1 MRTELSTRMRG
12 MDSNALASSIVLVCR
27 RRSEDA
33 AEITRRA
40 FLREL
45 MEKMPRA
52 LEDMQGGDEN
62 TAPVA
67 PVDMAQAIIGPG
79 MEIYSKYKAV
89 LNADG
94 SRMSVHDAIIEIN
107 RFLEGDDDFD
117 AETQFC
123 RDWFRGHQWG
133 EGPSGEADVLA
144 RAKGL
149 SVDYVVDAG
158 VLVSKSGKTSLVK
171 WQDYPDDYDP
181 TKDTHRP
188 VWEVC
193 HHLVRIHQR
202 RGTGAAGEFLSMV
215 QGQGEAARQL
225 AYLLYTLCERK
236 GLAEDARV
244 YNELATAWNDIVAA
258 SIVNAKP
265 ILKQAELGF

>member
-1 MRTELSTRMRG
+1 
-12 MDSNALASSIVLVCR
+12 
-27 RRSEDA
+27 
-33 AEITRRA
+33 
-40 FLREL
+40 
-45 MEKMPRA
+45 MEKMPGA

-107 RFLEGDDDFD
+107 RFLDEGDDFD

-123 RDWFRGHQWG
+123 RDWFREHQWG

-158 VLVSKSGKTSLVK
+158 VLFSKGGKTSLVK

-181 TKDTHRP
+181 TEDAHRP

-244 YNELATAWNDIVAA
+244 YNELATAWNDIVTS
-258 SIVNAKP
+258 SIENAKP
-265 ILKQAELGF
+265 VLKQAVLDL